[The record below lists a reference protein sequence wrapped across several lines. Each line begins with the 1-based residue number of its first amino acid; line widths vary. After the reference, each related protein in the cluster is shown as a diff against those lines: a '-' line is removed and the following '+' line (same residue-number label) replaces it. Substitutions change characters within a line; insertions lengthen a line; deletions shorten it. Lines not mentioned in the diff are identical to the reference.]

1 LAAFISEDKITEI
14 KNRAD
19 ILDIVS
25 ESVILQKA
33 GRDYKGLCPF
43 HSEKTPSFTVR
54 PEIQRFHCF
63 GCHENGDVFSFLM
76 KLEGLT
82 FPEAARKLAGR
93 YGIDIPSQSLTP
105 AQKQQMSEK
114 ERLLAINQM
123 TGEFY
128 RNCLMQNT
136 AGSPARDYLAE
147 RGLAKDTCQRFEIG
161 FAPDGWEHLVRFF
174 MRKRIPLPLAEKS
187 GLIVARKPKQGF
199 YDRFRNRIIFPIHDA
214 GGRVIGFG
222 GRVMDDKLP
231 KYLNSPESIVYNKSK
246 SLYGLHLAK
255 QACRESE
262 TVYIVEGY
270 LDLIKL
276 HQAGIQNTVAT
287 LGTALTEEHIRLL
300 RGYARKA
307 MLVFDSDNAGIRAAH
322 RGVALFMRFEMDAKV
337 MVLPRGHDPDTFIT
351 EYGYEEFL
359 RYADNAAG
367 MMRFLLDAAVDQY
380 GLSIEGKIRILKEMQ
395 QPLAAIRDD
404 VARSLYARDLA
415 ERIGVDESAVI
426 EKIRSAPAAGGGR
439 RAMRSGPA
447 SESRRVAAG
456 GSLQAKGDRLERQL
470 IVMML
475 QFPEI
480 IPEIGR
486 SNLMAHFENST
497 LRSIGETI
505 IAHPKETVSEI
516 IDAMKSR
523 EEQSRASELA
533 LGGGDPI
540 DDNWDRDSCYK
551 LLLQYKRRLSEK
563 YLKQIRKQIKSAE
576 ESRNYAL
583 VTELQEKMQALQ
595 KQMNYGG
602 GSGRHEGHGLIL
614 NQFETQQL
622 QVTQSQ

>member
-1 LAAFISEDKITEI
+1 MAAYISEDKITEI

-19 ILDIVS
+19 ILDIIS
-25 ESVILQKA
+25 ESVLLKKA
-33 GRDYKGLCPF
+33 GRNYIGLCPF
-43 HSEKTPSFTVR
+43 HSEKTPSFTVS
-54 PEIQRFHCF
+54 PDKQIYYCF
-63 GCHENGDVFSFLM
+63 GCGEGGNIFSFLM

-82 FPEAARKLAGR
+82 FPESARLLARR
-93 YGIDIPSQSLTP
+93 YGIDIPSRSLTP

-136 AGSPARDYLAE
+136 AGIPARDYLAE

-174 MRKRIPLPLAEKS
+174 MMKRIPLPLAEKS

-214 GGRVIGFG
+214 GGRIIGFG
-222 GRVMDDKLP
+222 GRVMDDRLP

-255 QACRESE
+255 QACRASE

-276 HQAGIQNTVAT
+276 HQAGINNTVAT

-307 MLVFDSDNAGIRAAH
+307 VLVFDSDNAGVRAAH

-337 MVLPRGHDPDTFIT
+337 MVLPQGHDPDTFVT

-359 RYADNAAG
+359 RYADNAAS
-367 MMRFLLDAAVDQY
+367 MIRFLLDAAVDKY

-395 QPLAAIRDD
+395 QPLSAIRDD
-404 VARSLYARDLA
+404 VARLLYVRDLA
-415 ERIGVDESAVI
+415 ERIGVDESEVI
-426 EKIRSAPAAGGGR
+426 KKIRSAPAVGAGR
-439 RAMRSGPA
+439 RTMRSDPA
-447 SESRRVAAG
+447 SESRRASG
-456 GSLQAKGDRLERQL
+456 GSVQAKGDRLERQL

-475 QFPEI
+475 QYPEI

-505 IAHPKETVSEI
+505 IAHPKEPVSEI
-516 IDAMKSR
+516 IDAMKSK

-533 LGGGDPI
+533 LGGVDPI

-551 LLLQYKRRLSEK
+551 LILQYKRRLSEK

-576 ESRNYAL
+576 EIKDYAL
-583 VTELQEKMQALQ
+583 VTELQEKMQAIQ
-595 KQMNYGG
+595 KQINYGG
-602 GSGRHEGHGLIL
+602 GSGRQEDHGLIL